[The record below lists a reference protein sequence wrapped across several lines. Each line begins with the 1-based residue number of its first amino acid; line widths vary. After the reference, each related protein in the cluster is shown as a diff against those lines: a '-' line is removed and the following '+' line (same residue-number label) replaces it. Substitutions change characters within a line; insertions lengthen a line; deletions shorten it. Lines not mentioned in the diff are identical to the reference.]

1 MQPSIFAAST
11 FGFTAWY
18 RLPLSPATVIVCLSL
33 FGIIIQPL
41 NSLPWVPNGVLRPGC
56 LLSLPPLT
64 SSTVKSKTQPGNR
77 KHNHDTRTVKKCPVL
92 RLPPGCEA

>member
-41 NSLPWVPNGVLRPGC
+41 NSLPWVPNGVIEAWV
-56 LLSLPPLT
+56 SAEPP
-64 SSTVKSKTQPGNR
+64 
-77 KHNHDTRTVKKCPVL
+77 
-92 RLPPGCEA
+92 PPH